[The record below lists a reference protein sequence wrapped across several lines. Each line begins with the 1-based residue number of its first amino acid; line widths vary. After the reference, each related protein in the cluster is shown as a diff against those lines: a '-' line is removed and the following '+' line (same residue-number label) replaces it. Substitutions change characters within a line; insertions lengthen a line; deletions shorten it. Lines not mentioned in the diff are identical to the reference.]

1 MSENNLAEEF
11 KKGWMHFLD
20 KINFDKSFLDAEAIR
35 FMNEVPGKVHKQLAA
50 APDLLVAL
58 KDLQEAVREH
68 GLLNVK
74 KRFSLCAADAQANT
88 AIAKATQS

>member
-1 MSENNLAEEF
+1 MKHTKGEWKFNGFDIIVGENIGQKRICTMIEHRAEF
-11 KKGWMHFLD
+11 KKED
-20 KINFDKSFLDAEAIR
+20 EADANLI
-35 FMNEVPGKVHKQLAA
+35 AA

>member
-35 FMNEVPGKVHKQLAA
+35 FMNEMPAKVHKQLEVVQA
-50 APDLLVAL
+50 LVKACEVAVLAL
-58 KDLQEAVREH
+58 THEPINPGDIEFIKA
-68 GLLNVK
+68 
-74 KRFSLCAADAQANT
+74 
-88 AIAKATQS
+88 AIAKAN